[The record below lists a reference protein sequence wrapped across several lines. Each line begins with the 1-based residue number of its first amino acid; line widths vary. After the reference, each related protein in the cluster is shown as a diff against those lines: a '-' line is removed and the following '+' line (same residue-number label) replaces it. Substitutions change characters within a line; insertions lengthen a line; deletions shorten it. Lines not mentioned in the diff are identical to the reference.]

1 MLLIILAFLMKIS
14 DISKMHGKR
23 YFNNYNN
30 NNNNS
35 CHNNANNSNNS
46 NNNNNNDKM
55 SPARHHW
62 QHVAKGKANTSN
74 SSSTSSGCDS
84 AASSSSSS
92 KENSYQNKLQQHNVS
107 LTPQQLQQLRYY
119 QQLQQQQL
127 QLLQQQLIQR
137 KRLQQQLREQ
147 GVDISHH
154 ATSKAA
160 NKTSSSVA
168 LTCNQQYLRQMRL
181 QQQQQQ
187 HRLYH
192 MQPAQQQRLQK
203 PQLDNFMFQNKNF
216 NKNINDILNNNNNE
230 ENYLQQQLKQY
241 NYNVNNGSNGDGDN
255 NGGGAALPK
264 GPKSYRGMTEF
275 STNNDINNKTHLS
288 SQPLQNSPRHHYI
301 PYPTAHNNSP
311 HTTNINTQQQ
321 QPHHNNTT
329 TFNAQFNKQFTQTL
343 KQQQQH
349 LINNCK
355 NNQTTTASSSP
366 SSVTTTT
373 TNTTTINSSANNAN
387 KLNELLL
394 RSPSSAAS
402 SVTHSP
408 THYHHQA
415 QNYRKPF
422 NSPQNSP
429 FVGTANTGGVGCA
442 QQQNYQQRR
451 KLPFL
456 THTQYQQHLNDLLSQ
471 QQHLQQQQQQLLLS
485 KDHTDEELSE
495 ESLKQNVAI
504 VLSNLDR
511 YNNALRSIILNEQVL
526 TNTASSSVFYDE
538 SDLNFLNC
546 GNNNL
551 QQQQQNSNNMATAIT
566 PESDYNSNATT
577 PGSRSNNMLPYES
590 STGGNMLP
598 NQAQQHLVGFT
609 HTTGGGGGGLNNA
622 CLGGVGGGNAYMGN
636 NLNCS
641 LASSHDFT
649 HDNSDYQWFLDYG
662 YRDGC
667 GGMQRSVLSSL
678 SASYNGLGD
687 LIYEDLAK
695 NLDANL
701 AEVDMESFRA
711 EDIHSLLSQLPSYCK
726 SLGGNRLQQ
735 SLMMQ
740 QHLMPSQNMPLGGG
754 VGGGLPLH
762 HQQMMA
768 ANTMSQTSTTS
779 TNDLIDNSFCKS
791 ELLFSPVKESHI
803 SVDSLD
809 MDGYPDD
816 GDIILT
822 CKANKDNYTIAFEGS
837 VLYSDE
843 SFYEP
848 NEIAMKNKQNFINL
862 HSNLDDI
869 VKRKSLEVSMSRSE
883 QPQPCNQRNK
893 LQKSHTTQLQRYP
906 SGNNNNA
913 PDAIIISRPALQ
925 QLTNAMGVRKSS
937 SLPNLRDDCQEVMI
951 LSQTQIHPSQHTEAK
966 VQQQQ
971 QQLNVSQA
979 ITTSNME
986 ANLKCRNLLP
996 MCQIPITANS
1006 TAASID
1012 ERLNILTQTAHH
1024 QQQQH
1029 HHHQQQ
1035 SSSGIHHHKASKHRC
1050 CCGGSSSGASN
1061 HSNSMASNNG
1071 SATLTSHH
1079 SNKAHISGSTSSG
1092 SSNPPAFNLVKLFIK
1107 QKSTNCSLEDQP
1119 SAHTCMD
1126 VSSGCWPSSD
1136 ANNSSTS
1143 SSLEQ
1148 RLRKKSMND
1157 SGKGSALSR
1166 HDEEVEANAMTFQM
1180 DASSSTPKKHQQQ
1193 QQQRRSSL
1201 FYDEEPSSSST
1212 GSLTATNSPAHRRR
1226 SMPLRNPALNH
1237 LAVQHNNNSSASL
1250 LSSDNTSEQLT
1261 QIQLSSGQEGSSSAS
1276 SQSASSAKAERN
1288 KQRRSREASRPISNA
1303 SSSEMITRSMQTS
1316 CGSLSTRSSLS
1327 DRFRCVPPS
1336 FLEKL
1341 NNLGEERQAPIYV
1354 IYPNYAL
1361 PDLGFV
1367 KTSATPDVIFSPF
1380 NYKNSIGSTSAT
1392 SSSASLK
1399 KRFSLMSGS
1408 DEDEILKTM
1417 DYKHVQDWH
1426 SLVTLLPGD
1435 YRRRLKHIPEVNG
1448 VLSHLEA
1455 ELSQKP
1461 LFCLTPPVRRNRPH
1475 ICDCNQYFHREQAA
1489 TETTGGGASSSSGSS
1504 QQPSS
1509 GYRGSSTMLTDSE
1522 FESGAGNGT
1531 MANASGDNLKQM
1543 YVYQYEQQRMDSGV
1557 EMSPKV
1563 QSTTPVPMPRGI
1575 LRKSSSAVRNKRNSM
1590 IEHEA
1595 KQTKLEK
1602 RRSLQ
1607 EPPHHYHI
1615 GSAEELAEVFEEEV
1629 AGCELYA
1636 SPQPRSERLSR
1647 KDLDARVRAENFLS
1661 SLPRNELKYYAEIAA
1676 ILESSEPEIQYD
1688 AAALKKEVSRA
1699 LSQQKKVSFNDK
1711 EGQAN
1716 AMVQMQAET
1725 RQRFST
1731 PPNSPNISMA
1741 TAGHSNN
1748 AAAALRL
1755 QNHPSASP
1763 GAAAAAVAAPRR
1775 CSHRDELDKRK
1786 SESNRFKRLQIQW
1799 ELMSKDSSMLKELV
1813 SNEQTKSGGSTP
1825 TSAQAAANAA
1835 AASKSRIPRPVS
1847 YPAGKRTDMYK
1858 DPPTHHHHVM
1868 TDNTTTTTTTT
1879 TLNHKY
1885 ANVNTKIPK
1894 PPRISPQI
1902 ARISNQADPTKTTR
1916 SPSRLQPPKRYSM
1929 TTTPPSATNVGAVM
1943 SSPSTPTT
1951 PGGGGSANRARTP
1964 NSRVAVTAPNTPKK
1978 RVQSPRTIPRVR

>member
-1 MLLIILAFLMKIS
+1 
-14 DISKMHGKR
+14 
-23 YFNNYNN
+23 
-30 NNNNS
+30 
-35 CHNNANNSNNS
+35 
-46 NNNNNNDKM
+46 
-55 SPARHHW
+55 
-62 QHVAKGKANTSN
+62 
-74 SSSTSSGCDS
+74 
-84 AASSSSSS
+84 
-92 KENSYQNKLQQHNVS
+92 
-107 LTPQQLQQLRYY
+107 
-119 QQLQQQQL
+119 
-127 QLLQQQLIQR
+127 
-137 KRLQQQLREQ
+137 
-147 GVDISHH
+147 
-154 ATSKAA
+154 
-160 NKTSSSVA
+160 
-168 LTCNQQYLRQMRL
+168 
-181 QQQQQQ
+181 
-187 HRLYH
+187 
-192 MQPAQQQRLQK
+192 
-203 PQLDNFMFQNKNF
+203 
-216 NKNINDILNNNNNE
+216 
-230 ENYLQQQLKQY
+230 
-241 NYNVNNGSNGDGDN
+241 
-255 NGGGAALPK
+255 
-264 GPKSYRGMTEF
+264 MTEF
-275 STNNDINNKTHLS
+275 STNNDINNKSHHLS
-288 SQPLQNSPRHHYI
+288 SQPLQNSPRHHYQQ
-301 PYPTAHNNSP
+301 HHLSP
-311 HTTNINTQQQ
+311 SSATNHTTNFTTQQQ
-321 QPHHNNTT
+321 HHLNNTHNT

-343 KQQQQH
+343 KQQ

-355 NNQTTTASSSP
+355 NNQI
-366 SSVTTTT
+366 TTTT
-373 TNTTTINSSANNAN
+373 TTSPTTNVNSSANINN
-387 KLNELLL
+387 KLNDVL
-394 RSPSSAAS
+394 RSPSSNGS

-408 THYHHQA
+408 TH
-415 QNYRKPF
+415 YRKPF

-429 FVGTANTGGVGCA
+429 FTGGGGGITCG
-442 QQQNYQQRR
+442 QQHLLQQRR

-485 KDHTDEELSE
+485 KDGGTSATDEELSE

-511 YNNALRSIILNEQVL
+511 YNNALRSIILNEQVN
-526 TNTASSSVFYDE
+526 TNTESSAVFYDDDVA
-538 SDLNFLNC
+538 DLNFLNC
-546 GNNNL
+546 GNNNQQQL
-551 QQQQQNSNNMATAIT
+551 QQQTNNMATAIT

-577 PGSRSNNMLPYES
+577 PGSRSNNMLPAAYD
-590 STGGNMLP
+590 STASNMLP
-598 NQAQQHLVGFT
+598 NQAQQHL
-609 HTTGGGGGGLNNA
+609 
-622 CLGGVGGGNAYMGN
+622 
-636 NLNCS
+636 
-641 LASSHDFT
+641 
-649 HDNSDYQWFLDYG
+649 WFLDYG

-726 SLGGNRLQQ
+726 SLGGNHHRLQQ
-735 SLMMQ
+735 SLLLQQQQQ
-740 QHLMPSQNMPLGGG
+740 QHLMPSQQNMATQMQ
-754 VGGGLPLH
+754 
-762 HQQMMA
+762 QQMA
-768 ANTMSQTSTTS
+768 AAQTMSQTSTTS

-848 NEIAMKNKQNFINL
+848 NEIAMKNKQNCINL

-869 VKRKSLEVSMSRSE
+869 VKRNKSLEVSMSRSE
-883 QPQPCNQRNK
+883 QPQPCNMRNK

-925 QLTNAMGVRKSS
+925 QLTNAITGVRKSS
-937 SLPNLRDDCQEVMI
+937 SLPNLRDDDSDEVLI
-951 LSQTQIHPSQHTEAK
+951 LSQTHIHP
-966 VQQQQ
+966 QQQQ
-971 QQLNVSQA
+971 QLEVKQPLNVSQA
-979 ITTSNME
+979 ISTSNME

-1012 ERLNILTQTAHH
+1012 ERLNDLAQEQHH
-1024 QQQQH
+1024 QQQQQQSSGSH
-1029 HHHQQQ
+1029 HHHQ
-1035 SSSGIHHHKASKHRC
+1035 KSKHRC
-1050 CCGGSSSGASN
+1050 CCGSNSSGGGGASN
-1061 HSNSMASNNG
+1061 HSTSMASNNG
-1071 SATLTSHH
+1071 STTLTSHH

-1126 VSSGCWPSSD
+1126 VSSGCWPSSE
-1136 ANNSSTS
+1136 AANSSTS

-1166 HDEEVEANAMTFQM
+1166 HDEEEVADSSALTFQM
-1180 DASSSTPKKHQQQ
+1180 DASSSTPKKQQQQQQ

-1237 LAVQHNNNSSASL
+1237 LANQHHNSGNNNNSTASL
-1250 LSSDNTSEQLT
+1250 LSSDNTSEQMT
-1261 QIQLSSGQEGSSSAS
+1261 QIHLSSGQEASSSSAS
-1276 SQSASSAKAERN
+1276 SSAKAERN
-1288 KQRRSREASRPISNA
+1288 KQRRSRDASRPISNA

-1380 NYKNSIGSTSAT
+1380 NYKNSIGSA
-1392 SSSASLK
+1392 SSSCASLK
-1399 KRFSLMSGS
+1399 KRFSLMAGS

-1417 DYKHVQDWH
+1417 DYKHIQDWH

-1435 YRRRLKHIPEVNG
+1435 YRRRLKHIPQVDG
-1448 VLSHLEA
+1448 ILSQLEA
-1455 ELSQKP
+1455 ELAQKP

-1475 ICDCNQYFHREQAA
+1475 ICDCNQYFQREQPTAV
-1489 TETTGGGASSSSGSS
+1489 TTGGGASSSSGSS

-1522 FESGAGNGT
+1522 FDASSG
-1531 MANASGDNLKQM
+1531 SGDNLKQM

-1563 QSTTPVPMPRGI
+1563 QSTPVPMPRGI

-1590 IEHEA
+1590 IEQDS
-1595 KQTKLEK
+1595 KQAKLEK

-1607 EPPHHYHI
+1607 EPPNHYHI
-1615 GSAEELAEVFEEEV
+1615 GSAEELAEVFEEETP
-1629 AGCELYA
+1629 GCELYA

-1711 EGQAN
+1711 DDQELN
-1716 AMVQMQAET
+1716 AGTTTMQMQQPPEA

-1741 TAGHSNN
+1741 TNGGGAQQNP
-1748 AAAALRL
+1748 AALRL
-1755 QNHPSASP
+1755 QNATTTQTT
-1763 GAAAAAVAAPRR
+1763 AATAAPRR
-1775 CSHRDELDKRK
+1775 CSQRDEQEKRK

-1799 ELMSKDSSMLKELV
+1799 ELISKDSCMLKELV
-1813 SNEQTKSGGSTP
+1813 NEEQTKSGGSTP

-1835 AASKSRIPRPVS
+1835 AAAATKSRIPRPVS
-1847 YPAGKRTDMYK
+1847 YPAGKIT
-1858 DPPTHHHHVM
+1858 
-1868 TDNTTTTTTTT
+1868 
-1879 TLNHKY
+1879 
-1885 ANVNTKIPK
+1885 
-1894 PPRISPQI
+1894 
-1902 ARISNQADPTKTTR
+1902 NQADPTKTTR

-1929 TTTPPSATNVGAVM
+1929 TATPPSSTTSGGAAAATL

-1951 PGGGGSANRARTP
+1951 PGSSGGGAGSASRARTP

>member
-23 YFNNYNN
+23 YLNN
-30 NNNNS
+30 NCNGNNNCNS
-35 CHNNANNSNNS
+35 NNNVNNNS
-46 NNNNNNDKM
+46 NNNNNNTTSM
-55 SPARHHW
+55 SHKHHNW
-62 QHVAKGKANTSN
+62 QHVAKGKTDNSN

-84 AASSSSSS
+84 AVSSSSS
-92 KENSYQNKLQQHNVS
+92 KENSYQNKSQQQQQQQHVS
-107 LTPQQLQQLRYY
+107 LTPQQLQQLRHY

-127 QLLQQQLIQR
+127 QLLHQQLIQR

-147 GVDISHH
+147 GVDVN

-160 NKTSSSVA
+160 IKSTASTTAA
-168 LTCNQQYLRQMRL
+168 LTCNQQYLRQMRMQHEL
-181 QQQQQQ
+181 QQHQQQQ
-187 HRLYH
+187 HPLFH
-192 MQPAQQQRLQK
+192 VKPQQQQRLQK
-203 PQLDNFMFQNKNF
+203 PQLDNYMYQ
-216 NKNINDILNNNNNE
+216 NKNINDILNNNNNSE
-230 ENYLQQQLKQY
+230 DNYLRQQQQQLQHY
-241 NYNVNNGSNGDGDN
+241 NYNVKNGGVGDRSGGGGDG
-255 NGGGAALPK
+255 ALLLK

-301 PYPTAHNNSP
+301 PYPQTINNSP
-311 HTTNINTQQQ
+311 HITNLNTPQ
-321 QPHHNNTT
+321 HSNTN

-343 KQQQQH
+343 KQQI
-349 LINNCK
+349 INNCK
-355 NNQTTTASSSP
+355 NNHQTIPSSATTTT
-366 SSVTTTT
+366 TTTT
-373 TNTTTINSSANNAN
+373 TNSSANIAN
-387 KLNELLL
+387 KLNDLLL

-408 THYHHQA
+408 THYN

-429 FVGTANTGGVGCA
+429 FINTTATTTTTGVGGCG
-442 QQQNYQQRR
+442 QQYNNYQQRR

-471 QQHLQQQQQQLLLS
+471 QQHLQYQQQQLLLN
-485 KDHTDEELSE
+485 KDSGATDDELSE

-526 TNTASSSVFYDE
+526 TNTDSGSVFYDE
-538 SDLNFLNC
+538 ADLNFLNC
-546 GNNNL
+546 GNNNQQQ

-590 STGGNMLP
+590 STGGGNMLP
-598 NQAQQHLVGFT
+598 NQAQQHLVGYN
-609 HTTGGGGGGLNNA
+609 HTTGVGGGLNNA
-622 CLGGVGGGNAYMGN
+622 CGGGGNAYMGN

-740 QHLMPSQNMPLGGG
+740 QHLMPTQNMAMGGVGGG
-754 VGGGLPLH
+754 CVGGGGLPLH

-768 ANTMSQTSTTS
+768 ANTMSQISTTS
-779 TNDLIDNSFCKS
+779 TNELIDNSFCKS

-883 QPQPCNQRNK
+883 QPQQCNQRNK

-906 SGNNNNA
+906 SGNNNNT

-925 QLTNAMGVRKSS
+925 QLTNALGVRKSS
-937 SLPNLRDDCQEVMI
+937 SLPNLRDDSEEVMI
-951 LSQTQIHPSQHTEAK
+951 LSQTQIHPSQQLVEVK
-966 VQQQQ
+966 QQQP
-971 QQLNVSQA
+971 LNVSQA

-1012 ERLNILTQTAHH
+1012 ERLNVLSQTHQYQL
-1024 QQQQH
+1024 QQQQSGTGSH
-1029 HHHQQQ
+1029 HHH
-1035 SSSGIHHHKASKHRC
+1035 KPNKHRC
-1050 CCGGSSSGASN
+1050 CCGGVAGAGAGASSSGASN
-1061 HSNSMASNNG
+1061 HSANSMASNNG
-1071 SATLTSHH
+1071 STTLTSHH

-1166 HDEEVEANAMTFQM
+1166 HDEEADAAPMTFQM
-1180 DASSSTPKKHQQQ
+1180 DASSSTPKKQM

-1237 LAVQHNNNSSASL
+1237 LAAQHSTNNSNASL
-1250 LSSDNTSEQLT
+1250 LSSDNTSEQMT
-1261 QIQLSSGQEGSSSAS
+1261 QIHMSSGQEGSSSS
-1276 SQSASSAKAERN
+1276 SSSSAKAERN
-1288 KQRRSREASRPISNA
+1288 KQRRIREASRPISNA

-1380 NYKNSIGSTSAT
+1380 NYKNSIGSTTSAT
-1392 SSSASLK
+1392 SSCASLK
-1399 KRFSLMSGS
+1399 KRFSLMVGS

-1417 DYKHVQDWH
+1417 DYKHVKDWH

-1475 ICDCNQYFHREQAA
+1475 ICDCNQYFHRDQREA
-1489 TETTGGGASSSSGSS
+1489 TAETGGGGGASSSSGSS

-1509 GYRGSSTMLTDSE
+1509 GYRGSSTMLDDSE
-1522 FESGAGNGT
+1522 FENGSSNT
-1531 MANASGDNLKQM
+1531 GSGDQLKQM

-1575 LRKSSSAVRNKRNSM
+1575 LRKSSSGVRNKRNSM

-1607 EPPHHYHI
+1607 EPPNHHYQI
-1615 GSAEELAEVFEEEV
+1615 GSAEELAEVFEEEGPG
-1629 AGCELYA
+1629 AGCDLYA
-1636 SPQPRSERLSR
+1636 SPQPRNERLSR

-1676 ILESSEPEIQYD
+1676 ILESSEPDIQYD

-1711 EGQAN
+1711 ESQEN
-1716 AMVQMQAET
+1716 ALAQMQAET

-1741 TAGHSNN
+1741 TTGASNN

-1755 QNHPSASP
+1755 QNPSATTV
-1763 GAAAAAVAAPRR
+1763 GATATATRR
-1775 CSHRDELDKRK
+1775 CSQRDELEKRK

-1858 DPPTHHHHVM
+1858 DPTHHHHHIM
-1868 TDNTTTTTTTT
+1868 TDNTTTTNTTI
-1879 TLNHKY
+1879 NHKY
-1885 ANVNTKIPK
+1885 TNVNTKIPK

-1902 ARISNQADPTKTTR
+1902 VRISNQADPTKTTR

-1929 TTTPPSATNVGAVM
+1929 TTTPPSSTGAAAL

-1951 PGGGGSANRARTP
+1951 PGSATRARTP

>member
-23 YFNNYNN
+23 FMLTNNGNTGNANSNN
-30 NNNNS
+30 
-35 CHNNANNSNNS
+35 HNNSNNS
-46 NNNNNNDKM
+46 NMSHKQKWQHIVAGGGKASTHNNNN
-55 SPARHHW
+55 
-62 QHVAKGKANTSN
+62 SN

-84 AASSSSSS
+84 AASSSTNSSS
-92 KENSYQNKLQQHNVS
+92 KENKNGQHLQNVA

-119 QQLQQQQL
+119 HQLQQQQL

-147 GVDISHH
+147 GVEIS
-154 ATSKAA
+154 SSPKAA
-160 NKTSSSVA
+160 GKAVTSSAA
-168 LTCNQQYLRQMRL
+168 LTCNQQYLRQMR
-181 QQQQQQ
+181 QQQQLYHVMRPELQQKQ
-187 HRLYH
+187 HRE
-192 MQPAQQQRLQK
+192 RLQK
-203 PQLDNFMFQNKNF
+203 PQQQVDNY
-216 NKNINDILNNNNNE
+216 IND
-230 ENYLQQQLKQY
+230 NYLQQQY
-241 NYNVNNGSNGDGDN
+241 NDGQSNAINFKVFFTGQK
-255 NGGGAALPK
+255 P
-264 GPKSYRGMTEF
+264 YRGMTEF
-275 STNNDINNKTHLS
+275 STSNDINNKSHHLS
-288 SQPLQNSPRHHYI
+288 SQPLQNSPRHHYLA
-301 PYPTAHNNSP
+301 YPSAGAQQQHHLSPSSATNN
-311 HTTNINTQQQ
+311 HTTNFTTQQHQ
-321 QPHHNNTT
+321 NNTHNT

-343 KQQQQH
+343 KQQ
-349 LINNCK
+349 LINN
-355 NNQTTTASSSP
+355 
-366 SSVTTTT
+366 
-373 TNTTTINSSANNAN
+373 
-387 KLNELLL
+387 L
-394 RSPSSAAS
+394 
-402 SVTHSP
+402 THSP
-408 THYHHQA
+408 TH
-415 QNYRKPF
+415 YRKPF

-429 FVGTANTGGVGCA
+429 FGGGSNVTAGITCG
-442 QQQNYQQRR
+442 QQHLLQQRR

-471 QQHLQQQQQQLLLS
+471 QQHLQQQQQQLLLN
-485 KDHTDEELSE
+485 KDASATDEELSE

-511 YNNALRSIILNEQVL
+511 YNNALRSIILNEQV
-526 TNTASSSVFYDE
+526 NTTSDSSSSVFYDE
-538 SDLNFLNC
+538 ADLNFLNC
-546 GNNNL
+546 GNNN
-551 QQQQQNSNNMATAIT
+551 QQQQQHTNNMATAIT

-577 PGSRSNNMLPYES
+577 PGSRSNNMLPPYD
-590 STGGNMLP
+590 STASNMLP
-598 NQAQQHLVGFT
+598 QQAQQHLVGYT
-609 HTTGGGGGGLNNA
+609 HNNVSSGLNNA
-622 CLGGVGGGNAYMGN
+622 CSGGGGVGVGTAYMGN
-636 NLNCS
+636 NLTCS

-735 SLMMQ
+735 SLLMQQQQQQ
-740 QHLMPSQNMPLGGG
+740 QHLLPSQQNLTAQQ
-754 VGGGLPLH
+754 L
-762 HQQMMA
+762 QQMA
-768 ANTMSQTSTTS
+768 AAQTMSQTSTTS

-848 NEIAMKNKQNFINL
+848 NEIAMKNKQNCINL

-869 VKRKSLEVSMSRSE
+869 VQRKSLEVSMSRSE
-883 QPQPCNQRNK
+883 QPQPCNNMRNK
-893 LQKSHTTQLQRYP
+893 LQKSHTTQLQSLYALLSSPARRYP

-925 QLTNAMGVRKSS
+925 QLTNALTGGVRKSS
-937 SLPNLRDDCQEVMI
+937 SLPNLRDGTQEVMI
-951 LSQTQIHPSQHTEAK
+951 LSQTQIHP
-966 VQQQQ
+966 QQQLEVKQ
-971 QQLNVSQA
+971 PLNVSQA

-1012 ERLNILTQTAHH
+1012 ERLNDLA
-1024 QQQQH
+1024 QQQQSSGSSHHHH
-1029 HHHQQQ
+1029 HHHQK
-1035 SSSGIHHHKASKHRC
+1035 HNNKHRC
-1050 CCGGSSSGASN
+1050 CCGGSSS
-1061 HSNSMASNNG
+1061 HS
-1071 SATLTSHH
+1071 
-1079 SNKAHISGSTSSG
+1079 SGSTSSG

-1136 ANNSSTS
+1136 AANSSTS

-1166 HDEEVEANAMTFQM
+1166 HDEEEVADASALTFQM
-1180 DASSSTPKKHQQQ
+1180 DASSSTPKKQ

-1237 LAVQHNNNSSASL
+1237 LATQHHNSGNNNNSTASL
-1250 LSSDNTSEQLT
+1250 LSSDNTSEQMT
-1261 QIQLSSGQEGSSSAS
+1261 QIHLSSGQEASSSSAS
-1276 SQSASSAKAERN
+1276 SSAKAERN
-1288 KQRRSREASRPISNA
+1288 KQRRSRDASRPISNA

-1380 NYKNSIGSTSAT
+1380 NYKNSIGSAT
-1392 SSSASLK
+1392 SSCASLK
-1399 KRFSLMSGS
+1399 KRFSLMAGS

-1417 DYKHVQDWH
+1417 DYKHIQDWH

-1435 YRRRLKHIPEVNG
+1435 YRRRLKHIPQVDG
-1448 VLSHLEA
+1448 ILSQLES
-1455 ELSQKP
+1455 ELAQKP

-1475 ICDCNQYFHREQAA
+1475 ICDCNQYFQREQPQA
-1489 TETTGGGASSSSGSS
+1489 TEATAGGASSSSGSS

-1522 FESGAGNGT
+1522 FDASSG
-1531 MANASGDNLKQM
+1531 SGDNLKQM

-1563 QSTTPVPMPRGI
+1563 QSTPVPMPRGI

-1590 IEHEA
+1590 IEQDS
-1595 KQTKLEK
+1595 KQAKLEK

-1607 EPPHHYHI
+1607 EPPNHYAI
-1615 GSAEELAEVFEEEV
+1615 GSAEELAEVFEEETP
-1629 AGCELYA
+1629 GCELYA

-1711 EGQAN
+1711 EAQEQNAAAN
-1716 AMVQMQAET
+1716 AMQMQPPEA

-1741 TAGHSNN
+1741 TNGGAGPQNP
-1748 AAAALRL
+1748 AAL
-1755 QNHPSASP
+1755 Q
-1763 GAAAAAVAAPRR
+1763 
-1775 CSHRDELDKRK
+1775 KRK

-1799 ELMSKDSSMLKELV
+1799 ELISKDSSMLKELA
-1813 SNEQTKSGGSTP
+1813 NEEQTKSGGSTP

-1835 AASKSRIPRPVS
+1835 AAAATKSRIPRPVS
-1847 YPAGKRTDMYK
+1847 YPAGKIT
-1858 DPPTHHHHVM
+1858 
-1868 TDNTTTTTTTT
+1868 
-1879 TLNHKY
+1879 
-1885 ANVNTKIPK
+1885 
-1894 PPRISPQI
+1894 
-1902 ARISNQADPTKTTR
+1902 NQADPTKTTR

-1929 TTTPPSATNVGAVM
+1929 TSTPPSSATSGGAAATV

-1951 PGGGGSANRARTP
+1951 PGSISGGSASRARTP

>member
-23 YFNNYNN
+23 FMLNNANGNHNNSNHNNSNTNTNNGNMSHKHKWQHIVAGGKTSTNHNN
-30 NNNNS
+30 NN
-35 CHNNANNSNNS
+35 
-46 NNNNNNDKM
+46 
-55 SPARHHW
+55 
-62 QHVAKGKANTSN
+62 SN

-84 AASSSSSS
+84 AASSQSTNSSS
-92 KENSYQNKLQQHNVS
+92 KENNYHHQQHQEHLQNVS
-107 LTPQQLQQLRYY
+107 LTPQQLQKLRYY

-147 GVDISHH
+147 GVEIS
-154 ATSKAA
+154 SKASG
-160 NKTSSSVA
+160 KTTTPA
-168 LTCNQQYLRQMRL
+168 LTCNQQYLRQMRQQQQIYQVMRPEQH

-187 HRLYH
+187 HF
-192 MQPAQQQRLQK
+192 QK
-203 PQLDNFMFQNKNF
+203 PQQLDNYMFH
-216 NKNINDILNNNNNE
+216 NKNINDILNNNNN
-230 ENYLQQQLKQY
+230 NITTNDYFLQQQMQQFNDGQQQHNAMHFQGQK
-241 NYNVNNGSNGDGDN
+241 SN
-255 NGGGAALPK
+255 
-264 GPKSYRGMTEF
+264 RGMTEF
-275 STNNDINNKTHLS
+275 STNNDINNKSHHLS
-288 SQPLQNSPRHHYI
+288 SQPLQNSPRHHHYL
-301 PYPTAHNNSP
+301 ANN
-311 HTTNINTQQQ
+311 HTTNFTTPQQQ
-321 QPHHNNTT
+321 HHHPNNTHNT

-343 KQQQQH
+343 KQQ

-355 NNQTTTASSSP
+355 NNQITTTP
-366 SSVTTTT
+366 SA
-373 TNTTTINSSANNAN
+373 TNATNATTTTINSSANINN
-387 KLNELLL
+387 KFNDVL
-394 RSPSSAAS
+394 RSPSSNGS

-408 THYHHQA
+408 TH
-415 QNYRKPF
+415 YRKPF

-429 FVGTANTGGVGCA
+429 FTGGITCG
-442 QQQNYQQRR
+442 QQHLLQQRR

-471 QQHLQQQQQQLLLS
+471 QQHLQQQQQQLLLG
-485 KDHTDEELSE
+485 KDASASATDDELSE

-511 YNNALRSIILNEQVL
+511 YNNALRSIILNEQVN

-546 GNNNL
+546 GNNN
-551 QQQQQNSNNMATAIT
+551 QQLSNNMATAIT

-577 PGSRSNNMLPYES
+577 PGSRSNNMLPPYDS
-590 STGGNMLP
+590 SASSNMLP
-598 NQAQQHLVGFT
+598 NQAQQQLVGYT
-609 HTTGGGGGGLNNA
+609 HNNVSSGINNA
-622 CLGGVGGGNAYMGN
+622 CSGGGVGVGVGNAYMGN
-636 NLNCS
+636 NLTCS

-735 SLMMQ
+735 SLLMQ
-740 QHLMPSQNMPLGGG
+740 QQQQQHQQHHFMSSQNMTA
-754 VGGGLPLH
+754 
-762 HQQMMA
+762 QQMQQQMA
-768 ANTMSQTSTTS
+768 AAQTMSQTSTTS

-848 NEIAMKNKQNFINL
+848 NEIAMKNKQNCINL

-883 QPQPCNQRNK
+883 QPQPCNMRNK

-925 QLTNAMGVRKSS
+925 QLTNAISGVRKSS
-937 SLPNLRDDCQEVMI
+937 SLPNLRDDSQEVMI
-951 LSQTQIHPSQHTEAK
+951 LSQTQIHPLQH
-966 VQQQQ
+966 QQQLEVKQ
-971 QQLNVSQA
+971 PLNVSQA
-979 ITTSNME
+979 ISTSNME

-1012 ERLNILTQTAHH
+1012 ERLNDLA
-1024 QQQQH
+1024 QQQQQLQQQSSGSHHH

-1035 SSSGIHHHKASKHRC
+1035 KHNKHRC
-1050 CCGGSSSGASN
+1050 CCGGGSSHSSGAGTSH
-1061 HSNSMASNNG
+1061 HSTSMASNNG

-1136 ANNSSTS
+1136 AANSSTS

-1166 HDEEVEANAMTFQM
+1166 HDEEEVADASALTFQM
-1180 DASSSTPKKHQQQ
+1180 DASSSTPKKQQQQ

-1237 LAVQHNNNSSASL
+1237 LATQHHNSGNNNNSTASL
-1250 LSSDNTSEQLT
+1250 LSSDNTSEQMT
-1261 QIQLSSGQEGSSSAS
+1261 QIHLSSGQEASSSSAS
-1276 SQSASSAKAERN
+1276 SSAKAERN
-1288 KQRRSREASRPISNA
+1288 KQRRSRDASRPISNA

-1380 NYKNSIGSTSAT
+1380 NYKNSIGSA
-1392 SSSASLK
+1392 SSSCASLK
-1399 KRFSLMSGS
+1399 KRFSLMAGS

-1417 DYKHVQDWH
+1417 DYKHIQDWH

-1435 YRRRLKHIPEVNG
+1435 YRRRLKHIPQVDG
-1448 VLSHLEA
+1448 ILSQLEA
-1455 ELSQKP
+1455 ELAQKP

-1475 ICDCNQYFHREQAA
+1475 ICDCNQYFQQRDQQQNTGHQAEA
-1489 TETTGGGASSSSGSS
+1489 TAAGASSSSGSS

-1522 FESGAGNGT
+1522 FDASSG
-1531 MANASGDNLKQM
+1531 SGDNHLKQM

-1563 QSTTPVPMPRGI
+1563 QSTPVPMPRGI

-1590 IEHEA
+1590 IEQDS
-1595 KQTKLEK
+1595 KQAKLEK

-1615 GSAEELAEVFEEEV
+1615 GSAEELAEVFEEEP

-1711 EGQAN
+1711 EAQEQNAAN
-1716 AMVQMQAET
+1716 VMQMQPPEA

-1741 TAGHSNN
+1741 TTGGAPQNP
-1748 AAAALRL
+1748 AALRL
-1755 QNHPSASP
+1755 QNN
-1763 GAAAAAVAAPRR
+1763 AATTTQTTVAAAPRR
-1775 CSHRDELDKRK
+1775 CSQRDEQEKRK

-1799 ELMSKDSSMLKELV
+1799 ELISKDSSMLKELA
-1813 SNEQTKSGGSTP
+1813 NAEQTKSGGSTP

-1835 AASKSRIPRPVS
+1835 AAAATAATKSRIPRPVS
-1847 YPAGKRTDMYK
+1847 YPAGKRTDMYN
-1858 DPPTHHHHVM
+1858 HHTTM
-1868 TDNTTTTTTTT
+1868 TDNNTTTTTPPTTT
-1879 TLNHKY
+1879 TIHK
-1885 ANVNTKIPK
+1885 NVTVNTKIPK

-1902 ARISNQADPTKTTR
+1902 ARITNQADATKTTR

-1929 TTTPPSATNVGAVM
+1929 TATPPSSTSAAAATL
-1943 SSPSTPTT
+1943 SSPLTPTT
-1951 PGGGGSANRARTP
+1951 PGGGGSASRARTP